1 MESTSASPGSL
12 FALADAC
19 VACGLCL
26 PHCPTYKDARQ
37 EAESPRGRIMIARAL
52 GSGKLSAAEAA
63 EGAAIDHCLGC
74 RACEAVCPA
83 KVRYGDLL
91 PALRATL
98 RASRPAGWQQRW
110 VERLL
115 ARPHWLRSALHAAAL
130 LRRVPGLRR
139 HIPRLPRMHPLPVAV
154 PTLPARGHVLLLQG
168 CVGTRLER
176 PAHAAALRLLGRLGW
191 RVSLGP
197 AYACCGSLHSHG
209 GAPEAAAALQ
219 ASLRK
224 RVEAVQPDHVLS
236 ASSGCIEALRRACG
250 ATPVHELTDF
260 LDRSP
265 GWDTLRL
272 RQTVLRVGLHVP
284 CTQRNVL
291 RREDSARALLARI
304 PGITLTAAPDSGCCG
319 AAGIQRLLF
328 PGQAARR
335 VAPLRDWARAQP
347 LDVLCSA
354 NVGCRIHLELALAD
368 GTLLPTRHP
377 LELLDAHLA

>member
-1 MESTSASPGSL
+1 MDAAPAEPGSL

-83 KVRYGDLL
+83 KVEYGRLL
-91 PALRATL
+91 PPLRATL
-98 RASRPAGWQQRW
+98 RTARPAGWRQRW

-115 ARPHWLRSALHAAAL
+115 ASPRWLRLAMHGAAL
-130 LRRVPGLRR
+130 LHRLPGMRR
-139 HIPRLPRMHPLPVAV
+139 HIPLLPRMRPLLAPE
-154 PTLPARGHVLLLQG
+154 PLQPSRGHVLLLQG
-168 CVGTRLER
+168 CVGTRLEQA
-176 PAHAAALRLLGRLGW
+176 AHAAALRLLGRLGW
-191 RVSLGP
+191 QVSLGP
-197 AYACCGSLHSHG
+197 AYACCGSLHAHG
-209 GAPEAAAALQ
+209 GALETAATLQ
-219 ASLRK
+219 SSLK
-224 RVEAVQPDHVLS
+224 TAVEALQPDHVLS
-236 ASSGCIEALRRACG
+236 ASSGCIEALRPVCG
-250 ATPVHELTDF
+250 AAPVHELTDF

-265 GWDTLRL
+265 GWDNLPLRESA
-272 RQTVLRVGLHVP
+272 LRVGLHVP
-284 CTQRNVL
+284 CTQRNVV
-291 RREDSARALLARI
+291 RRADSARALLARI
-304 PGITLTAAPDSGCCG
+304 PGIDLVPAPETGCCG

-328 PGQAARR
+328 PDQSARR
-335 VAPLRDWARAQP
+335 VAPLRDWAHSQP
-347 LDVLCSA
+347 LDALCSA

-377 LELLDAHLA
+377 LELLDEHLA